1 MTIEEYKNK
10 KKSKMTIEDYRT
22 FKSNFLNNKKNANTK
37 ETNNITVEK
46 TNPSIKLSDV
56 PKIDIRD
63 FDLMSGTTGQKIKLD
78 SQIDTLSKQI
88 QQKENDYVRANNISD
103 WNKKTQA
110 KTEIGKELNKLKSK
124 LDSAKTSR
132 NQLNENTSKILTPAQ
147 YDEMQKNAPL
157 SQKID
162 KAIKQ
167 DIPQTA
173 QRVGNTAMDL
183 IGNVATGVTK
193 GMEGYIDAAVG
204 IGGTSLSNTANLLG
218 QKELAQNIRNKAENI
233 AGYGFAKGMQDLV
246 NETSKEG
253 AGIYKPSVLGVDVRD
268 AAQEIARMYSV
279 GATGGLPGF
288 MVSATGGNIEEALN
302 EGETL
307 GRATT
312 YGAITGSLEGVVE
325 KMFDPA
331 KILGGGLKTIG
342 KSFLGKIAEA
352 TLGEGAEEGITA
364 ALNPFIKILTYKGET
379 ENPFGSWENFKNYLR
394 DIGQSVYQGAVIGGL
409 TLGVS
414 APGNVELQKSFS
426 DDVHKAVEKIQGINQ
441 AKKNEIANTILE
453 GANIETANLPEMD
466 AATQNQL
473 KSLGVQKNN
482 LPNAV
487 QNVPTQQTNTTLP
500 TQAEMAQKANIEQI
514 GKNVQ
519 NDNFRK
525 GLEKFSSKKFDDND
539 NIVVLDE
546 TPLYLYNLGYDT
558 NKPIVLNMSKLE
570 TIMKEPKGTFDGKN
584 QHGITMDVVE
594 QLPQA
599 IQNPLNVIR
608 NPKFRDRFVVITELT
623 DQYGDIV
630 IVPIEMNTNGYIE
643 NIETDVN
650 KIASMYGKENYDLP
664 KRDGLNSY
672 IENNK
677 NNIVYDIDN
686 DVTKNKS
693 NVTNPRL
700 QLSSTNN
707 IASNNS
713 INQNGK
719 AVNTEY
725 AQNNKNDTTSQR
737 SKLRNFYQTAQE
749 GSMVDKG
756 YVKDIRKNKEQF
768 EYNPISNQE
777 TLTKARNKVEQDSQ
791 KSERDF
797 LAFDSEGINADDVA
811 IAEVLI
817 TEAIA
822 KGDRSKANY
831 LTAALAEKLTQ
842 AGQAIQATKIFKRMT
857 PEGMVLYAQKE
868 INKINRDL
876 EKNNPKLYKKLKD
889 EGALPKLD
897 DPDIEKITEYMQE
910 AQSYSDDYW
919 NTRQKDKAIAKALS
933 VVDNKIPST
942 ILEKVAS
949 IRRSGLLLNLKTLMR
964 NLGSN
969 ISFGTLEAIKD
980 IPATGIDKLTSLVT
994 GERTVSLPNRAYFSG
1009 AKKGAIEGIEDVRDN
1024 IRTAG
1029 KDSKYELPKK
1039 TFKRT
1044 DTYKDIVNTF
1054 KSGDIKEGSKKAFRR
1069 ALSDYED
1076 ASMYIVEGTDR
1087 PFWQGRFESELANQ
1101 MKLKGLEYG
1110 VDTPTTEML
1119 ESAQKSADYA
1129 TFKNKNKVS
1138 ETFGKIR
1145 KVLNGGKPIGAADV
1159 FGLTFTNVPGS
1170 VATKAYDYSP
1180 AGLFTTAKEFY
1191 NAISKNGKF
1200 DQRNFVDSLSRSL
1213 VGSSGWALG
1222 AYLIAQGIIRGAS
1235 DDDDDKAN
1243 AEKQMGLQENSLNIS
1258 ALGRLAKGEDTTLQ
1272 KGDKF
1277 YSFDWLQPA
1286 ASPFLVGS
1294 DIYKAQKEGENP
1306 AFAGA
1311 KSAVN
1316 QIADMSSLSQVSKL
1330 FKGYSGSDL
1339 FENAAKVVG
1348 EFPSSF
1354 IPTLWNNAGQFTDE
1368 YKRVSYDAT
1377 DAYFK
1382 TNVNKTLA
1390 KIPGLRTTLEKQ
1402 IDTFGNEQK
1411 QYRNGNDFW
1420 STFINPGY
1428 NSMYDPT
1435 PLQEEILRV
1444 YNETGDKGVFPITAA
1459 SSVTYNSESLKLNPK
1474 QRMTYQK
1481 TAGEYV
1487 TQILSKVIES
1497 DAYNNFDDNQ
1507 KATLLK
1513 EVISDSNTLGKASVG
1528 VKNKTYDDYMKK
1540 IEELGN
1546 IPLSTYYS
1554 AYTAQKGIES
1564 DKDAS
1569 GKTIE
1574 NSKSI
1579 KVKAAIDN
1587 SIDGLTTS
1595 QRKRLYDIFNV
1606 SKTVQEGKATTKNT
1620 LPTLEQQRAKLP
1632 SLK

>member
-1 MTIEEYKNK
+1 MRFDSITNKKTNRFKDSVSKLTEKYKN
-10 KKSKMTIEDYRT
+10 D
-22 FKSNFLNNKKNANTK
+22 
-37 ETNNITVEK
+37 ITVEETK
-46 TNPSIKLSDV
+46 PRLADV
-56 PKIDIRD
+56 PKININTIAEQSRGGMTSAQIRRQAN
-63 FDLMSGTTGQKIKLD
+63 LMQQENQRIEQEQKA
-78 SQIDTLSKQI
+78 
-88 QQKENDYVRANNISD
+88 KEQAE
-103 WNKKTQA
+103 WQA
-110 KTEIGKELNKLKSK
+110 KTPIQKVGTVVGKTLATPVAALGELGTGVGRGFEGFADLGITAGGLGIG
-124 LDSAKTSR
+124 AMRKTR
-132 NQLNENTSKILTPAQ
+132 LEN
-147 YDEMQKNAPL
+147 
-157 SQKID
+157 SQKMLDKLIAEGKISGKDAEEWQRKIEEGKKDD
-162 KAIKQ
+162 KAI
-167 DIPQTA
+167 DEATA
-173 QRVGNTAMDL
+173 KAIEYPVAENLLGKANREFSQNYSYLPTKVADVSKTVGTIL
-183 IGNVATGVTK
+183 PSLATGTELMASKPLQALASTGKVGTK
-193 GMEGYIDAAVG
+193 IASTTSMIPFMGQAAGMSTEEALREGADLKTAAQYGALSGAVEGMIEAISGG
-204 IGGTSLSNTANLLG
+204 IGGTASNKLISKLAPETISKISNKVIAKYLPRLL
-218 QKELAQNIRNKAENI
+218 
-233 AGYGFAKGMQDLV
+233 D
-246 NETSKEG
+246 T
-253 AGIYKPSVLGVDVRD
+253 GVDL
-268 AAQEIARMYSV
+268 A
-279 GATGGLPGF
+279 
-288 MVSATGGNIEEALN
+288 
-302 EGETL
+302 
-307 GRATT
+307 
-312 YGAITGSLEGVVE
+312 
-325 KMFDPA
+325 
-331 KILGGGLKTIG
+331 
-342 KSFLGKIAEA
+342 
-352 TLGEGAEEGITA
+352 GEGAEEWLSTYI
-364 ALNPFIKILTYKGET
+364 NPYIKRLTYDEKAELSTSEERMEAFVDGVLASLVLKGATSLAERT
-379 ENPFGSWENFKNYLR
+379 TP
-394 DIGQSVYQGAVIGGL
+394 QGE
-409 TLGVS
+409 
-414 APGNVELQKSFS
+414 VE
-426 DDVHKAVEKIQGINQ
+426 A
-441 AKKNEIANTILE
+441 
-453 GANIETANLPEMD
+453 LPEMD
-466 AATQNQL
+466 IATQNQL
-473 KSLGVQKNN
+473 KSLGIQETNV
-482 LPNAV
+482 PNV
-487 QNVPTQQTNTTLP
+487 TQNVSNQQTNVTLP
-500 TQAEMAQKANIEQI
+500 TQAEMTQKANTQQI
-514 GKNVQ
+514 GNVAKMVTK
-519 NDNFRK
+519 NDNFHK
-525 GLEKFSSKKFDDND
+525 GLEKFNSKKYTQTDDM
-539 NIVVLDE
+539 VVLDE
-546 TPLYLYNLGYDT
+546 TPQYLYNLGFDAD
-558 NKPIVLNMSKLE
+558 KPLVINMSKLE

-594 QLPQA
+594 QLPKA
-599 IQNPLNVIR
+599 LQNPLNVIK
-608 NPKFRDRFVVITELT
+608 NPKHNERVVVVTELT
-623 DQYGDIV
+623 DQYGDII
-630 IVPIEMNTNGYIE
+630 IVPIEMNTDGYIE
-643 NIETDVN
+643 NIENDVN
-650 KIASMYGKENYDLP
+650 RINTVYGKENYDIP
-664 KRDGLNSY
+664 KEGNDKGY
-672 IENNK
+672 IQYNEDK
-677 NNIVYDIDN
+677 IIYDIDK
-686 DVTKNKS
+686 DITKKRDINS
-693 NVTNPRL
+693 DYRL
-700 QLSSTNN
+700 QLPSTAIN
-707 IASNNS
+707 ISNNS
-713 INQNGK
+713 INLNDK
-719 AVNTEY
+719 SVNTEY

-831 LTAALAEKLTQ
+831 LTATLAEKLTQ

-897 DPDIEKITEYMQE
+897 DSDIEKITEYMQE

-1044 DTYKDIVNTF
+1044 DTYKDIANTF

-1110 VDTPTTEML
+1110 IDTPTTEML

-1180 AGLFTTAKEFY
+1180 AGLFTTAKELY

-1243 AEKQMGLQENSLNIS
+1243 AEKQMGLQENSLNIN

-1339 FENAAKVVG
+1339 FENAVKVIG

-1354 IPTLWNNAGQFTDE
+1354 IPTIWNNAGQFTDE
-1368 YKRVSYDAT
+1368 YKRVSYDST

-1382 TNVNKTLA
+1382 TNVNKILA

-1428 NSMYDPT
+1428 NSTYDPT

-1459 SSVTYNSESLKLNPK
+1459 NSVTYKNEATKLNPK

-1481 TAGEYV
+1481 ASGEYV
-1487 TQILSKVIES
+1487 TQILVGVIES
-1497 DAYNNFDDNQ
+1497 NAYKNFDDTQ

-1513 EVISDSNTLGKASVG
+1513 EVIADSNTLGKAAVG
-1528 VKNKTYDDYMKK
+1528 LKTKTYDDYMKK
-1540 IEELGN
+1540 INQLGN
-1546 IPLSTYYS
+1546 VPLADYYNS
-1554 AYTAQKGIES
+1554 YVAQKGIES
-1564 DKDAS
+1564 DKDAF

-1574 NSKSI
+1574 NSKSV

-1587 SIDGLTTS
+1587 ATSNLSVS
-1595 QRKRLYDIFNV
+1595 QRKILYDIFNV
-1606 SKTVQEGKATTKNT
+1606 SKTVQESKTTKSSNLLPTLNQQTLT
-1620 LPTLEQQRAKLP
+1620 LPTMK
-1632 SLK
+1632 